1 MPASECMCKCVG
13 RCVCM
18 VMRTGLVSSSKQGL
32 RSGQAVLLLASV
44 PTREFQSLQ
53 EMVSF
58 SLS

>member
-32 RSGQAVLLLASV
+32 RSGQAVLLLA
-44 PTREFQSLQ
+44 
-53 EMVSF
+53 
-58 SLS
+58 